1 MNSKGS
7 KILTVASIG
16 LILLVL
22 IGAGWSLATNFG
34 WVNAGFSGNP
44 ISGGRMGSG
53 LPRGSLED
61 GSFQPPENFQGRGG
75 NFSQAGGLT
84 GVFGVV
90 RWLGTGLNLAG
101 LLIGAVAV
109 TGIHKRKKW
118 GVVLAIVLA
127 SLIGLTSLFGLF
139 RFAVTLSYAQSLIKV
154 VLAVTVIVLLLLPSA
169 RKVYNPASE
178 LVDDDDE
185 DEDDDQ

>member
-7 KILTVASIG
+7 KILTASSIG

-22 IGAGWSLATNFG
+22 IGAGWSLATNLG
-34 WVNAGFSGNP
+34 WVNAGFGGNP
-44 ISGGRMGSG
+44 IAGGRMGSG
-53 LPRGSLED
+53 LPRGSFED
-61 GSFQPPENFQGRGG
+61 GSFQPPENFQGRTG
-75 NFSQAGGLT
+75 NFSRTDGLT

-90 RWLGTGLNLAG
+90 RWLGMGLNLAG

-109 TGIHKRKKW
+109 IGIHKRKKW

-127 SLIGLTSLFGLF
+127 ALIGLTSLFGLF

-154 VLAVTVIVLLLLPSA
+154 ALAVAVVVLLLLPSA
-169 RKVYNPASE
+169 RKAFNPAPA
-178 LVDDDDE
+178 LVDDDED
-185 DEDDDQ
+185 DEDDQ